1 MTSPVSQRPISAPS
15 TRGGGAPPVLPPEGA
30 GAGPVGLQ
38 HLTLLGMAAFAAIGF
53 VRGARREWLSLAA
66 TALGYVAV
74 EAFWEQ
80 IARWM
85 NHFWRLFSFAVLR
98 RGVLADDPS
107 AAWRDTSGTAAPI
120 PTESTAA
127 IWQIAVFLAIVLA
140 GYLGSHL
147 VGRGRGMGPS
157 AAFRLPDLVER
168 LIGALMGAGSG
179 YIIATFLL
187 ARLYPETP
195 ITLLGPS
202 SQMPAVLG
210 RLGAPGLFG
219 IVALLI
225 LFGVL
230 SLGSRGR
237 QVYGQ

>member
-1 MTSPVSQRPISAPS
+1 MTTRRWRRPTAPEGA
-15 TRGGGAPPVLPPEGA
+15 RAGGAPPVLPPDGP

-66 TALGYVAV
+66 TALAYVAV
-74 EAFWEQ
+74 EAFWAS
-80 IARWM
+80 IARWI

-98 RGVLADDPS
+98 RGVLAEDPS
-107 AAWRDTSGTAAPI
+107 AAWQDTSGTAALI
-120 PTESTAA
+120 PAESTGVV
-127 IWQIAVFLAIVLA
+127 WQIAVFLAIVLA
-140 GYLGSHL
+140 GYLVSHL
-147 VGRGRGMGPS
+147 VGRARGIGPS
-157 AAFRLPDLVER
+157 APFRLPDLVDR
-168 LIGALMGAGSG
+168 MIGALMGAASG
-179 YIIATFLL
+179 YVIATFLL
-187 ARLYPETP
+187 ARLYPGTP
-195 ITLLGPS
+195 IALFGPA
-202 SQMPAVLG
+202 SQLPAVLG